1 MELITADNQ
10 RKMEQEA
17 LRRTFIQIPME
28 IFYDPRLTPNDKII
42 YGRINTFDEF
52 FESRAHTAELLNVS
66 TKQVQRSI
74 TKLLDLGYIEF
85 IHNDGRGNRYRATEA
100 PLRELRM
107 RRANKVHNIP
117 SDTRLD
123 EIDPSWTNCPHEG
136 TNCPPNGTKCPTEY
150 KESLN
155 EQKDFSLED
164 KSSKDGKAD
173 GESSKPLNEE
183 APKRYGSAEINDL
196 LDLWAQETGFSH
208 HGVKM
213 ERYAI
218 SGLLRQY
225 GPEATKALIR
235 RVGRATRSR
244 DRFAPQIAKPSQLRG
259 KYEKLTA
266 LTVWENRKD
275 LPSGD
280 GPDLRKLYETPAEY
294 REPQQETTLTKEE
307 LHQHA
312 EDIRERYKG
321 TAYERIFARRAK

>member
-1 MELITADNQ
+1 MD
-10 RKMEQEA
+10 QEPKNEK
-17 LRRTFIQIPME
+17 RFIMIPME
-28 IFYDPRLTPNDKII
+28 VMMDERLTLADKAV
-42 YGRINTFDEF
+42 YGRGHFFNEY
-52 FESRAHTAELLNVS
+52 FESAGETA
-66 TKQVQRSI
+66 
-74 TKLLDLGYIEF
+74 KLLGISENQVKISKRKLESLGFMTCIA
-85 IHNDGRGNRYRATEA
+85 NDGRGKRYVTLTPWQQGRLSEND
-100 PLRELRM
+100 RQRV
-107 RRANKVHNIP
+107 RKCQ
-117 SDTRLD
+117 SDDKNLT
-123 EIDPSWTNCPHEG
+123 P
-136 TNCPPNGTKCPTEY
+136 EY

-155 EQKDFSLED
+155 EQKSFSLED

-173 GESSKPLNEE
+173 GESSKSLNEQE
-183 APKRYGSAEINDL
+183 APKRYGNAEINDL

-208 HGVKM
+208 HGTKM

-225 GPEATKALIR
+225 GSEATKALIR

-275 LPSGD
+275 LPSDD

-321 TAYERIFARRAK
+321 TAYEHIFARRAK